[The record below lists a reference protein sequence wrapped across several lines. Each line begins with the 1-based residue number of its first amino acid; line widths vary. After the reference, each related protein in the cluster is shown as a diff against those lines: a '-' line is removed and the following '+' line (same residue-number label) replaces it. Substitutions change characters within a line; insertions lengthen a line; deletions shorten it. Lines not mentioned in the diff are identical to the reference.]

1 MQTLPLS
8 LPALIR
14 LLCQPALLVAVLVS
28 LVFFPVLR
36 AAEAGVIT
44 GSVNNVGTR
53 NSLESAKVEIPALGL
68 VALTDIT
75 GRYVLSGVPAG
86 THEIVA
92 SYLGLDAAR
101 SSVVVVAGQRVV
113 RDFDLTSGIYK
124 LSEFKVTGIRE
135 GNAAAITAQRNAD
148 NVKNVVSM
156 DSFGNLPNMSAGE
169 LAIRLPGVAGA
180 LDDEGNVSGL
190 IVRGMSANLNRVTVD
205 GGLIA
210 NVAGMSR
217 AFQSHSLTGAIFDQ
231 MEVIKGHTPDKGAD
245 SLGGTINLKT
255 RSPLAMTEKRRV
267 TYSAAARW
275 APPFTQQH
283 PLREARPSHPLINV
297 AYQEIFNVFGGER
310 NLGVALGAFY
320 TENVA
325 GWYMTYRDFEFTTNQ
340 PAYLWDYN
348 TIDAENNRKQGAMN
362 LKMDYRYSPNTK
374 FTFNTVYNDATE
386 PGYRYYTV
394 RAFTNQIAPN
404 ATTSGVVP
412 GYTNLITTVRPV
424 ATSVID
430 VTSTMFGNFVR
441 TRQFDFGGE
450 HTYDKLEIDYN
461 ATYSHVHMN
470 LGSNEGGALTNR
482 ISGIGWVFDRTQSDL
497 YPRFTQTDGPDITNA
512 ANYRPFGQLTTRR
525 NDRDTEVRN
534 VRAHARYKLP
544 TSFVLSAKTGF
555 DWREQMVREVSRQ
568 RAWNYVGNT
577 ALPADRSIPRWGKEK
592 TRLNAPAFS
601 SAEFIKDDNIVNPSL
616 WNEDRYYSESTNY
629 TGTRAVT
636 ESVMAGYGMLQ
647 AKIGHTGL
655 LSGVRVEKTDTE
667 SWGWV
672 RARTGSTTAQ
682 RTADPIGS
690 AKSDYANT
698 RRELE
703 GSYTN
708 AFPSAHLT
716 HDITPSLKAR
726 LSWSTS
732 FGRPGMNNS
741 LPNESINEPGQTL
754 TINNPSLKPQTA
766 TNWDAT
772 LDYYFEPVGN
782 FSVGWF
788 HKDLKDYLVT
798 GQSTGTIASGASNG
812 YNGEYAGFTTL
823 TTLNAGSAVVQ
834 GWEISYQQQFTFLPG
849 LLKGLALSV
858 NYTVLQTHGDF
869 GGTTYLGTGQ
879 IPGFIPKTG
888 NVNLTWRH
896 RGFGARVLVNYNGEY
911 ISTYNQTSPGR
922 NRYRYKRT
930 IVDLGASYQFT
941 PKIGV
946 TLDVSNLF
954 NEHLAWY
961 QGIPSQMQ
969 RTHILGTTVNLGLT
983 GRF

>member
-1 MQTLPLS
+1 
-8 LPALIR
+8 
-14 LLCQPALLVAVLVS
+14 
-28 LVFFPVLR
+28 VLR

-101 SSVVVVAGQRVV
+101 SSVVVVTGQRVV

-169 LAIRLPGVAGA
+169 LAVRLPGVAGVV
-180 LDDEGNVSGL
+180 DDEGNVSGL
-190 IVRGMSANLNRVTVD
+190 IVRGMGQNLNRVTVD

-210 NVAGMSR
+210 NVSGMSR
-217 AFQSHSLTGAIFDQ
+217 AFQTHSLTGAMFEQ
-231 MEVIKGHTPDKGAD
+231 LEVIKGHTPDKGAD

-255 RSPLAMTEKRRV
+255 RSPLSMNEKRRV

-275 APPFTQQH
+275 APPFTKQH
-283 PLREARPSHPLINV
+283 PLREAHRAHPLVNV
-297 AYQEIFNVFGGER
+297 AYQEVFDVLGGER
-310 NLGVALGAFY
+310 NLGVALNAFY
-320 TENVA
+320 SENVA
-325 GWYMTYRDFEFTTNQ
+325 GYFFTLRDFENTTNQ

-348 TIDAENNRKQGAMN
+348 TFDAYNNRKQTAMN
-362 LKMDYRYSPNTK
+362 LKMEYRYSPTTK
-374 FTFNTVYNDATE
+374 FTFNTIYNDAAE
-386 PGYRYYTV
+386 PFWRQYRV

-412 GYTNLITTVRPV
+412 GYTDRITTVRPV

-430 VTSTMFGNFVR
+430 VSSNMFTVFNR

-450 HTYDKLEIDYN
+450 HTFDKLEIDYN
-461 ATYSHVHMN
+461 ATYSQTHLN
-470 LGSNEGGALTNR
+470 LDSGEGGAFTNR
-482 ISGIGWVFDRTQSDL
+482 ISGIGWILDRTQSDL
-497 YPRFTQTDGPDITNA
+497 YPRFTQTAGPDITNA
-512 ANYRPFGQLTTRR
+512 ANYRPFGTLSTRR
-525 NDRDTEVRN
+525 NDRDIQIRN
-534 VRAHARYKLP
+534 VRAHARYRLP
-544 TSFVLSAKTGF
+544 TSFSLFAKTGF
-555 DWREQMVREVSRQ
+555 DWREQMVREVSRT
-568 RAWNYVGNT
+568 RRWNYVGTT
-577 ALPADRSIPRWGKEK
+577 ALPADPSILTWAGQK
-592 TRLNAPAFS
+592 TGLKIPQWEAA
-601 SAEFIKDDNIVNPSL
+601 AFIKDERPVTPSL
-616 WNEDRYYSESTNY
+616 WSEDQYFSASTNF

-636 ESVMAGYGMLQ
+636 ETVTAGYGMLQ
-647 AKIGHTGL
+647 GTIGRTGL
-655 LSGVRVEKTDTE
+655 LTGVRFEKTDTE
-667 SWGWV
+667 SWGFV
-672 RARTGSTTAQ
+672 RARVPSTGAQ
-682 RTADPIGS
+682 QTADPIGS
-690 AKSDYANT
+690 ANRDYANT

-716 HDITPSLKAR
+716 HDIMPNLKAR

-741 LPNESINEPGQTL
+741 LPNESVNETAQTL

-798 GQSTGTIASGASNG
+798 GQSAGTIASGASNG
-812 YNGEYAGFTTL
+812 YNGEYAGFTAL

-849 LLKGLALSV
+849 LLKGLGVAA
-858 NYTVLQTHGDF
+858 NYTILDTHGRF
-869 GGTTYLGTGQ
+869 TGTTYLNKGQ
-879 IPGFIPKTG
+879 VPGFIPKTG
-888 NVNLTWRH
+888 NVSLSWRH
-896 RGFGARVLVNYNGEY
+896 RGFGARVLVNFTGDY
-911 ISTYNQTSPGR
+911 ISSYNATAPGR
-922 NRYRYKRT
+922 DQYRFKRT
-930 IVDLGASYQFT
+930 VVDVGVSYQFT
-941 PKIGV
+941 AKVGV
-946 TLDVSNLF
+946 SLDVSNLF
-954 NEHLAWY
+954 NERLAWY
-961 QGIPSQMQ
+961 QAFPDRLQ
-969 RTHILGTTVNLGLT
+969 RSHILGTTLNVGLT